1 MKFGEMSIHEL
12 INPAG
17 FPCECG
23 KTHKVDLK
31 FLRVGSGAVSS
42 VPEALQALGCSYPFV
57 VCDANTYKAAGEAV
71 VSILKDAGIRHRL
84 YILPTRSE
92 RTRPE
97 EVELGSVAM
106 HFKPECDLLLGVGSG
121 VINDICKIFGYV
133 ANKPSMIVGT
143 APSMDGYASNSSSM
157 EVNNVKTTIYTQLPS
172 AIILDTDILR
182 NAPMRML
189 WAGFGDIMAKFLSIC
204 EWKISNIVTGE
215 YFCDNVSDIMR
226 ATAKKVIQFAPGIPK
241 RDPEAIQAIS
251 EGLVAAG
258 IAMSF
263 AEMSRPASG
272 LEHHFSHMWEMMAL
286 ERGKPYDL
294 HGIQVGV
301 ATLLVCEIYDRLLS
315 FTPDREKAEKF
326 LREFRP
332 EEWEANV
339 RRVFGATAPEIFA
352 IEKKAGKNDPKNH
365 ERRMNA
371 IISRWGDIHD
381 TMVKELPDYRELY
394 EAMKTVGMPMTP
406 AELDLSRQD
415 VRDAFICS
423 RDMRDRYL
431 MSSML
436 WDIGELT
443 DFADLFF
450 PV

>member
-12 INPAG
+12 IDPKG

-23 KTHKVDLK
+23 RTHKIDLK
-31 FLRVGSGAVSS
+31 FLRVGSGVIQTT
-42 VPEALQALGCSYPFV
+42 PEAIQTLGCSYPFV
-57 VCDANTYKAAGEAV
+57 VCDEHTYKAAGEQV
-71 VSILKDAGIRHRL
+71 VEILKKANIKHKL
-84 YILPTRSE
+84 FILPARKE
-92 RTRPE
+92 RPKPE
-97 EVELGSVAM
+97 EIELGSVAM
-106 HFKPECDLLLGVGSG
+106 HFDPKCDLVLGVGSG

-133 ANKPSMIVGT
+133 SNRPSMIVGT

-172 AIILDTDILR
+172 AIILDVDILK

-226 ATAKKVIQFAPGIPK
+226 TTARKVIEYAPGIPK

-258 IAMSF
+258 MAMSF

-301 ATLLVCEIYDRLLS
+301 ATLLVCEIYDKLLS
-315 FTPDREKAEKF
+315 FKPDRAKAEKF
-326 LREFRP
+326 LKEFNS

-339 RRVFGATAPEIFA
+339 RRVFGDTAPEIFA
-352 IEKKAGKNDPKNH
+352 IEKKAGKNAPENH
-365 ERRMNA
+365 ARRMNN
-371 IISRWGDIHD
+371 IIERWDEIHK
-381 TMVKELPDYRELY
+381 TMEEELPDYRKLY
-394 EAMKTVGMPMTP
+394 EAMKIVGMPMTP
-406 AELDLSRQD
+406 EELDLSKQD

-436 WDIGELT
+436 WDIGELY
-443 DFADLFF
+443 DFADEFF